1 MLRRRCNM
9 KQFSLETGKFLLLDG
24 ATGSNLI
31 AAGMPAGVCVEQ
43 WILEHPHVLTDL
55 QKSFET
61 AGTMVLTAPTFG
73 ASPEKLSAYGLKE
86 QTGEFNQQLVA
97 LSKEASKNALVAG
110 DVSPSGLFLQPMGE
124 ATFQQ
129 LVAIYDEQ
137 VAALKQAGVDLIL
150 IETQMTLADARAALL
165 CANKYELPALVTITL
180 EQGGKTL
187 SGLSLSSA
195 VVILQAM
202 GAKGV
207 GLNCSCGPVSMG
219 AALKEARPYAKVPL
233 IAKPNAGEPG
243 NPLPAEEFGKAAAA
257 LADCGAMILGGC
269 CGTTPEHI
277 AALTQNLREYTPLP
291 LENDGKEYLA
301 DERRIYEIPEEIT
314 SETFACDEDLMD
326 NFMDVDEDT
335 NLIVL
340 TLSTP
345 QDAEN
350 LVDALPFCKLPVC
363 FSSQREDALEAALQT
378 YQGRAFITGEGATQS
393 LCHRYGAILQ

>member
-1 MLRRRCNM
+1 MN
-9 KQFSLETGKFLLLDG
+9 QFSLESGKFLILDG

-43 WILEHPHVLTDL
+43 WILEHPDVLTHF

-86 QTGEFNQQLVA
+86 QTEEFNQRLVA
-97 LSKEASKNALVAG
+97 LSKEAAHTALVAG

-124 ATFQQ
+124 AAFEDLLT
-129 LVAIYDEQ
+129 IYDEQ
-137 VAALKQAGVDLIL
+137 VAALQQAGVDLIL

-165 CANKYELPALVTITL
+165 CANKYNLPALVTITL

-195 VVILQAM
+195 VIILQAM

-207 GLNCSCGPVSMG
+207 GLNCSCGPISMG
-219 AALKEARPYAKVPL
+219 AALEEARPYAKVPL

-257 LADCGAMILGGC
+257 LAGSGATILGGC

-277 AALTQNLREYTPLP
+277 AALAKNLKGYTPSA

-301 DERRIYEIPEEIT
+301 DERRIYEIPEEII
-314 SETFACDEDLMD
+314 SETFACDDDLMD
-326 NFMDVDEDT
+326 NLMDVDEDT
-335 NLIVL
+335 NLMVL

-363 FSSQREDALEAALQT
+363 FSSQSEEALEAALQT
-378 YQGRAFITGEGATQS
+378 YQGRALITGDGATQT
-393 LCHRYGAILQ
+393 LCARYGAIVK

>member
-1 MLRRRCNM
+1 M
-9 KQFSLETGKFLLLDG
+9 KQFFLENGKFLILDG

-43 WILEHPHVLTDL
+43 WILEHPDVLVDL
-55 QKSFET
+55 QKAFEKS
-61 AGTMVLTAPTFG
+61 GTMVLTAPTFG
-73 ASPEKLSAYGLKE
+73 ASPEKLSVYGLKE
-86 QTGEFNQQLVA
+86 QTEEFNKQLVA
-97 LSKEASKNALVAG
+97 LSQKASTTSLVAG
-110 DVSPSGLFLQPMGE
+110 DLSPSGLFLQPMGE
-124 ATFQQ
+124 ATFED
-129 LVAIYDEQ
+129 LVAIYEKQ

-165 CANKYELPALVTITL
+165 CANKYEIPALVTITL

-195 VVILQAM
+195 VIILQAM

-219 AALKEARPYAKVPL
+219 KALKEARPFAKVPL

-243 NPLPAEEFGKAAAA
+243 NPLPAAEFGKAAAA

-269 CGTTPEHI
+269 CGTTPQHI
-277 AALTQNLREYTPLP
+277 DALTKNLTERTPLP

-301 DERRIYEIPEEIT
+301 DERRIYEIPNEPIT
-314 SETFACDEDLMD
+314 ETFPCDEDLMD
-326 NFMDVDEDT
+326 HLMDVDEDT
-335 NLIVL
+335 NLIIL

-345 QDAEN
+345 QDTEN
-350 LVDALPFCKLPVC
+350 LTDALPFCKLPIC
-363 FSSQREDALEAALQT
+363 FSSQNEETLEAALQA
-378 YQGRAFITGEGATQS
+378 YQGRAFITGDGATQT
-393 LCHRYGAILQ
+393 LCHRYGAILK

>member
-61 AGTMVLTAPTFG
+61 AGTMVFTAPTFG
-73 ASPEKLSAYGLKE
+73 ASPEKLSAYGLQE
-86 QTGEFNQQLVA
+86 QTGEFNQRLVA

-137 VAALKQAGVDLIL
+137 VSALKQAEVDLIL

-291 LENDGKEYLA
+291 LESDGKEYLA
-301 DERRIYEIPEEIT
+301 DERRIYEIPEEIA
-314 SETFACDEDLMD
+314 SETFACDED
-326 NFMDVDEDT
+326 
-335 NLIVL
+335 
-340 TLSTP
+340 
-345 QDAEN
+345 
-350 LVDALPFCKLPVC
+350 
-363 FSSQREDALEAALQT
+363 
-378 YQGRAFITGEGATQS
+378 
-393 LCHRYGAILQ
+393 

>member
-1 MLRRRCNM
+1 M
-9 KQFSLETGKFLLLDG
+9 KQFSLKHGKFLVLDG

-31 AAGMPAGVCVEQ
+31 AAGMPAGICVEQ
-43 WILEHPHVLTDL
+43 WILEHPTVLTDL

-73 ASPEKLSAYGLKE
+73 ASPQKLSAYGLQE
-86 QTGEFNQQLVA
+86 QTEEFNKQLAA
-97 LSKEASKNALVAG
+97 LSREASNKALVAG
-110 DVSPSGLFLQPMGE
+110 DISPSGLFLQPMGD
-124 ATFQQ
+124 ATFEQ
-129 LVAIYDEQ
+129 LLEIYDAQ
-137 VAALKQAGVDLIL
+137 VSALKQAGVDLIL

-195 VVILQAM
+195 VIILQAM

-207 GLNCSCGPVSMG
+207 GLNCSCEPVSMG
-219 AALKEARPYAKVPL
+219 KALQEARPYAKVPL

-243 NPLPAEEFGKAAAA
+243 NPLPPQEFGKAAAS
-257 LADCGAMILGGC
+257 LAHCGATVLGGC

-277 AALTQNLREYTPLP
+277 AALTENLKGYTPLP

-301 DERRIYEIPEEIT
+301 DERRIYEIPRDIV

-326 NFMDVDEDT
+326 NLMDVDEDT
-335 NLIVL
+335 NLVVISLSSPEDAQNL
-340 TLSTP
+340 T
-345 QDAEN
+345 
-350 LVDALPFCKLPVC
+350 DALPFCALPLC
-363 FSSQREDALEAALQT
+363 FEADTEEALEKALQL
-378 YQGRAFITGEGATQS
+378 YQGRALIRGNGATEP
-393 LCHRYGAILQ
+393 LCRTYGAMIQ

>member
-1 MLRRRCNM
+1 MN
-9 KQFSLETGKFLLLDG
+9 QFSLTNGKFLLLDG

-31 AAGMPAGVCVEQ
+31 AAGMPAGICVEQ

-86 QTGEFNQQLVA
+86 QTSQFNKQLVA
-97 LSKEASKNALVAG
+97 LSKEAANTAWVAG

-124 ATFQQ
+124 ATFEK

-165 CANKYELPALVTITL
+165 CANKHDLPALVTITL

-187 SGLSLSSA
+187 SGLGLASA
-195 VVILQAM
+195 VIILQAM

-243 NPLPAEEFGKAAAA
+243 NPLPPEEFGKAAAT
-257 LADCGAMILGGC
+257 LANSGATILGGC

-277 AALTQNLREYTPLP
+277 AALTKELNQYAPLA

-301 DERRIYEIPEEIT
+301 DERRIYEIPQGIT

-326 NFMDVDEDT
+326 NLMDVDEDT
-335 NLIVL
+335 NLVII
-340 TLSTP
+340 TLSAP
-345 QDAEN
+345 EDAEN
-350 LVDALPFCKLPVC
+350 LVDALPFCKLPIC
-363 FSSQREDALEAALQT
+363 FSSQSEEALEAALRT
-378 YQGRAFITGEGATQS
+378 YQGRAMITGNGATQT
-393 LCHRYGAILQ
+393 LCARYGAILK

>member
-1 MLRRRCNM
+1 M
-9 KQFSLETGKFLLLDG
+9 KQFSLEHGKFLLLDG

-31 AAGMPAGVCVEQ
+31 AAGMPAGICVEQ
-43 WILEHPHVLTDL
+43 WILEHPNVLTDL
-55 QKSFET
+55 QKSFED
-61 AGTMVLTAPTFG
+61 AGTQVLTAPTFG

-86 QTGEFNQQLVA
+86 HTQEFNQRLVA
-97 LSKEASKNALVAG
+97 LSKEASNTALVAG

-124 ATFQQ
+124 ASFED
-129 LVAIYDEQ
+129 LLAIYDAQ
-137 VAALKQAGVDLIL
+137 ISALKQAGVDLIL

-165 CANKYELPALVTITL
+165 CANKYHLPALVTITL

-195 VVILQAM
+195 VIILQAM

-207 GLNCSCGPVSMG
+207 GLNCSCGPVSM
-219 AALKEARPYAKVPL
+219 ACALEEARPFAKVPL

-257 LADCGAMILGGC
+257 LANSGATILGGC

-277 AALTQNLREYTPLP
+277 AALTKELKAYSPLP
-291 LENDGKEYLA
+291 LENNGKEYLA
-301 DERRIYEIPEEIT
+301 DERRIYEIPEEMV

-326 NFMDVDEDT
+326 NLMDVDEDT
-335 NLIVL
+335 NLVII

-345 QDAEN
+345 EDAQN
-350 LVDALPFCKLPVC
+350 LTDALPFCALPVC
-363 FSSQREDALEAALQT
+363 FQADAEDILEKALQM
-378 YQGRAFITGEGATQS
+378 YQGRALITGDGATQT
-393 LCHRYGAILQ
+393 LCARYGAIIK